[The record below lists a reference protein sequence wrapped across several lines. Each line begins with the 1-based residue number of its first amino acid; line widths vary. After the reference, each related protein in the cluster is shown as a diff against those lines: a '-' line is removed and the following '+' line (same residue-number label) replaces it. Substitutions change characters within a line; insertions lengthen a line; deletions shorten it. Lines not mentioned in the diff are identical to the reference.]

1 MKKNYRP
8 AAAPLV
14 SQTSRRLMLASPSP
28 IDNRHPPRAHLG
40 RSKLSLRGMTAGRLS
55 LIKKQRVL
63 KVVSVGP
70 IR

>member
-28 IDNRHPPRAHLG
+28 IDTRPPPQPPQPIWAG
-40 RSKLSLRGMTAGRLS
+40 QLSPRWDDGWLPVS
-55 LIKKQRVL
+55 LPR
-63 KVVSVGP
+63 P
-70 IR
+70 N